1 MYACTYLWNIPNILD
16 HYRSNW
22 WTVSPIWVQP
32 CLWLKKCACWWHFQ
46 GSLPPRW
53 RFWTSL
59 WAWTMTSEGFRSR
72 IDRNLQIRC
81 STPLCFK
88 PIPWEFKGA
97 PANATP
103 GNKAALRCYQH
114 VLHHRCPLTI
124 PSSGLISC
132 RKGIIG
138 WAPKNSHDS
147 QHTQITPPSLRFCC
161 LFIGKTCSSGH
172 QILQIYNLPNKGPVK
187 DPLGLPK
194 GVMFIPCS
202 IISSIFHTLG
212 RSFNP
217 SNHWQTTIQ
226 SAPIFPTTLSYP
238 PLFRQ
243 SRHSSISTCP
253 ELSLSTILK
262 TLSIKRRSS
271 CKTPPAAPALKIRLL
286 LPHESEDT

>member
-1 MYACTYLWNIPNILD
+1 M
-16 HYRSNW
+16 
-22 WTVSPIWVQP
+22 SPALSLAQN
-32 CLWLKKCACWWHFQ
+32 CACWWHFQ

-59 WAWTMTSEGFRSR
+59 WAWTMTSEGLRSR

-81 STPLCFK
+81 LTPQCFK
-88 PIPWEFKGA
+88 PISWEFKVI

-103 GNKAALRCYQH
+103 GNQAALRCYQH

-138 WAPKNSHDS
+138 TQKFPWQSTHI
-147 QHTQITPPSLRFCC
+147 QITPSSLRFCC
-161 LFIGKTCSSGH
+161 LFIGKPCSSGQ

-187 DPLGLPK
+187 DLLGLLK

-202 IISSIFHTLG
+202 IISSLFFIHWEGHSIRATTG
-212 RSFNP
+212 KP
-217 SNHWQTTIQ
+217 QSNQHPFFQ
-226 SAPIFPTTLSYP
+226 PLYP

-286 LPHESEDT
+286 LPHEKRTLMQGGDGW